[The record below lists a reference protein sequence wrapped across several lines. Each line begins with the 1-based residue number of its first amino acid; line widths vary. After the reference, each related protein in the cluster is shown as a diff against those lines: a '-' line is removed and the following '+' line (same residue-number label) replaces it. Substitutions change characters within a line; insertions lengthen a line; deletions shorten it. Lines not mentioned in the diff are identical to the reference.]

1 MKRFLTGG
9 TASVAKKVSGGG
21 SAAASA
27 GGDPVKLACWNVQ
40 SLCAERGP
48 LALHMDAI
56 ADWVEEKI
64 PDVLF
69 LSEVLCVYVCVWYVC
84 ACVRACVRVCVQ
96 CTPSFLAK
104 PHCFPSSRVQFFFF
118 QSYGVYSF
126 HPLFIHRTQVKLIAA
141 SDGMG
146 GRKQGKQA
154 TPVDMP
160 STFSKARAKGAVAE
174 HKMVQAAF
182 DSDGCFADYKL
193 RKLSLDPQKKNAGT
207 SLVPSTK
214 CVRVAVRCTRV
225 RTCLRIKIQFSI
237 FVVITFFASGTAML
251 TRKLGPQ
258 PTRVWTYLPDDLVA
272 KVDMK
277 RHNPDGRIILAE

>member
-84 ACVRACVRVCVQ
+84 ACVCACVRVCVQ

-104 PHCFPSSRVQFFFF
+104 PHCFSSSRVQFFFLPVIW
-118 QSYGVYSF
+118 G
-126 HPLFIHRTQVKLIAA
+126 LFF
-141 SDGMG
+141 
-146 GRKQGKQA
+146 
-154 TPVDMP
+154 PP
-160 STFSKARAKGAVAE
+160 SI
-174 HKMVQAAF
+174 
-182 DSDGCFADYKL
+182 Y
-193 RKLSLDPQKKNAGT
+193 T
-207 SLVPSTK
+207 SHT
-214 CVRVAVRCTRV
+214 
-225 RTCLRIKIQFSI
+225 
-237 FVVITFFASGTAML
+237 G
-251 TRKLGPQ
+251 
-258 PTRVWTYLPDDLVA
+258 
-272 KVDMK
+272 KVDCCV
-277 RHNPDGRIILAE
+277 